1 MPQGGWLT
9 SLREQAGAEIPAG
22 LRLIAGAASGAALS
36 LSYTGQYRQC
46 LFLGLCWDSS
56 FLAFWRPASR
66 GFRVR
71 ISSTGF
77 FSF

>member
-22 LRLIAGAASGAALS
+22 LRLIAGAPLEPRFRSP
-36 LSYTGQYRQC
+36 T
-46 LFLGLCWDSS
+46 LGNIAVSIPGFVLGFFFSR
-56 FLAFWRPASR
+56 FLAPASR

-71 ISSTGF
+71 ISSAGF